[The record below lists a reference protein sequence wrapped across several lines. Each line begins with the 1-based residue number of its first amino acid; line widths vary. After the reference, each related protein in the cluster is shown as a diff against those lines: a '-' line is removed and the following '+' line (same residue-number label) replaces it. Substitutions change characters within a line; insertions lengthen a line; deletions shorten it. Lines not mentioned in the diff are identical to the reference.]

1 MRTPTMRT
9 TSKAEEASGVGG
21 VIFFC
26 LLREGRAA
34 DNEDGEGEGNSGL
47 HDDFGEVV
55 RFTD

>member
-1 MRTPTMRT
+1 MRT